1 MRRTS
6 APIQAVPVANPV
18 ANPMANLAA
27 VSTPNTDSVSIG
39 GVNMSMK
46 TLKILGV
53 VLALI
58 LLAVIVSELAGDTP
72 VSTTTTAT
80 PTCTKIEKWK
90 KGLSDTSYPTT
101 DGNITVTCNTGY
113 IRNPVTSGYSY
124 FCDGTIV
131 SVKTSKDSTKKT
143 IDTADADPCI
153 SKPATPQLISKCAA
167 GKKFVA
173 ISGSDAAKCDD
184 CGKGTF
190 NAKDDNSTTCAPHN
204 TCKDLSTTTKGT
216 PKADAV
222 CGLVVA
228 CEAGKK
234 FVAISG
240 KTAAKCEVC
249 GSGTFNAKNDK
260 STTCTTHTKCKTPVK
275 TNGTTT
281 KDTECLNCKMITT
294 DKTKQRLI
302 IDEFAGYGLNVSFH
316 SNEVTLVGWIQT
328 PDWTKTNLGNTFVA
342 AQWGTIKTKAINPVT
357 TVSCKEGT
365 GQLEYYIDYDITG
378 KPPLLVR
385 NMGNLLATEGFEN
398 YVPQPVKDIFDWI
411 AGRPDM
417 NEKSKLSL
425 LPGY

>member
-1 MRRTS
+1 MLVSNIMRRTS

-131 SVKTSKDSTKKT
+131 SVKTSKDGTKKT

-153 SKPATPQLISKCAA
+153 SKPATPQLISKCA
-167 GKKFVA
+167 
-173 ISGSDAAKCDD
+173 
-184 CGKGTF
+184 
-190 NAKDDNSTTCAPHN
+190 
-204 TCKDLSTTTKGT
+204 
-216 PKADAV
+216 
-222 CGLVVA
+222 
-228 CEAGKK
+228 AGKK